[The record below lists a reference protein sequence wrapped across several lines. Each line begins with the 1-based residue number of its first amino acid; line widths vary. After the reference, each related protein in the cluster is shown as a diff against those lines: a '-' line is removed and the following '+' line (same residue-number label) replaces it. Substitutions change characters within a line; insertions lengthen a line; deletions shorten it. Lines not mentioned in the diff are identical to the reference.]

1 VLKYNGILLIDILK
15 KYYKNKFVNDFV
27 WTVGATIIVG
37 VSALILQTLVGNYF
51 NTDGLGIYSQVIAIY
66 VILTAIANFGVEVST
81 LKHTSEFSDSFFE
94 LCEIHSASQVLIFIV
109 SSIIFVLLFVVVSFY
124 PFIFSSI
131 EVAVGIKYILPGM
144 FFFSLNK
151 NSNAF
156 LLGLRNL
163 KLYSICRGVR
173 WISILILTFGVLIL
187 KLNFNYLLLV
197 YSLVEFLLFLFYFF
211 KNAKYT
217 KLVYSLKWYKIHFNY
232 GITNVTTSIISV
244 LGSNLIILISGY
256 YLTKSETG
264 IIAFM
269 LTFTSMFFILSS
281 SVQINFSPI
290 FAKKWANN
298 DLVGIYSDLKKLFRF
313 TTITAMPLFLLAVV
327 LYVGY
332 INLFL
337 LTEFQNTT
345 YQFVILALGAIFTY
359 MLAWPSVM
367 LGMAGKIKQDLVRTL
382 IISVTS
388 IILSFLLIIKFGL
401 YGSLLSYTLISIL
414 SVFISNYI
422 IDKSINIDLFKVV
435 KKCWF

>member
-1 VLKYNGILLIDILK
+1 MSCARVD
-15 KYYKNKFVNDFV
+15 
-27 WTVGATIIVG
+27 
-37 VSALILQTLVGNYF
+37 Q
-51 NTDGLGIYSQVIAIY
+51 
-66 VILTAIANFGVEVST
+66 E
-81 LKHTSEFSDSFFE
+81 
-94 LCEIHSASQVLIFIV
+94 
-109 SSIIFVLLFVVVSFY
+109 
-124 PFIFSSI
+124 
-131 EVAVGIKYILPGM
+131 
-144 FFFSLNK
+144 
-151 NSNAF
+151 
-156 LLGLRNL
+156 R
-163 KLYSICRGVR
+163 
-173 WISILILTFGVLIL
+173 
-187 KLNFNYLLLV
+187 
-197 YSLVEFLLFLFYFF
+197 
-211 KNAKYT
+211 
-217 KLVYSLKWYKIHFNY
+217 
-232 GITNVTTSIISV
+232 
-244 LGSNLIILISGY
+244 
-256 YLTKSETG
+256 
-264 IIAFM
+264 
-269 LTFTSMFFILSS
+269 
-281 SVQINFSPI
+281 
-290 FAKKWANN
+290 
-298 DLVGIYSDLKKLFRF
+298 IYSDLKKLFRF